1 MHARAKKTPCPNRPK
16 FRIVQG
22 RGPRKKEGIRGGNGI
37 HSGLGFLIRGSP
49 NLVRSAPRSPT
60 HFLFFFQSLVHDD
73 DAAANAF
80 FVPSKACHRRHF
92 LLLLIRSFR
101 CFVPCF
107 FSFRHFSR
115 DVPLSHLSFAL
126 PYSSLILQ
134 FGFSRSR

>member
-60 HFLFFFQSLVHDD
+60 HFLFFFQRVSMMTMPPQMLC
-73 DAAANAF
+73 
-80 FVPSKACHRRHF
+80 SKQGMSQKI
-92 LLLLIRSFR
+92 LLIINNTFVQMLRS
-101 CFVPCF
+101 CF